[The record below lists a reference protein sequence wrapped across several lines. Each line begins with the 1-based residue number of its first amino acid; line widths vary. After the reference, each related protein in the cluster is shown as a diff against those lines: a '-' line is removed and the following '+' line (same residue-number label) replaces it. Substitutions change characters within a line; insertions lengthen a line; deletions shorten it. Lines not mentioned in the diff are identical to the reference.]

1 MLPGIICSAI
11 LTYTGVNI
19 TLQNGTVANIV
30 KNLNDSSTW
39 QETATNTQTIVL
51 SNPIWISVHFM
62 IFITLAV
69 YFLVQVLELLT
80 TKEKTNFG

>member
-1 MLPGIICSAI
+1 LLPGIICSAI